1 MNEPQEFADL
11 KQVKLMCPGV
21 HKGQEI
27 TSEMLDAMAR
37 NTPECL
43 EYLKQSEEAG
53 LYAENEQIDL
63 KGKPIPGFINLNHQ
77 EDLPDTIKKVAKD
90 IGVKLYTKMLNGVK
104 WLCGDFSNVPND
116 LAKFIKQKYPMRSIE
131 LMPPLYNP
139 IKKRVFPY
147 VIRSVGFLSRE
158 MPPAVSGQQN
168 DFVVVY
174 NADLSRTIE
183 TFVLDVETEVINQPT
198 MEGIEPMADKET
210 KQTAKN
216 PVVSPQTEDNRIEEF
231 QAQLEKQQH
240 VIEEFQAQLEK
251 EREEKEI
258 LTKIINKDREEREEE
273 KKIRSQ
279 KDIQDFCN
287 RLITYHNVQPAV
299 LNEDFQAQLMNL
311 NATEIIEFSEDYQRS
326 QRDYWMDWI
335 SKWLTNDPKIPA
347 GEFGAQEGKKDE
359 QTLINEYLKETE
371 KLPEDERRAKIIA
384 TYLND

>member
-1 MNEPQEFADL
+1 MNTPQEFADL
-11 KQVKLMCPGV
+11 KQVKLMYPGV
-21 HKGQEI
+21 HNNKEI
-27 TSEMLDAMAR
+27 TPEMLELMAQ
-37 NTPECL
+37 NTPECW
-43 EYLKQSEEAG
+43 EYLRQSEEAG
-53 LYAENEQIDL
+53 LYAENEHIDL

-77 EDLPDTIKKVAKD
+77 EDLPDTIKKVAKN

-139 IKKRVFPY
+139 LKKRVFPY

-174 NADLSRTIE
+174 SANDSQEIE
-183 TFVLDVETEVINQPT
+183 TFVLDVEDREN

-216 PVVSPQTEDNRIEEF
+216 PVDSPQKEDNRIEEF
-231 QAQLEKQQH
+231 QAQLEKQNQL
-240 VIEEFQAQLEK
+240 IEEFRVQLEK
-251 EREEKEI
+251 EREEKKI
-258 LTKIINKDREEREEE
+258 LTEIINQDREEREEE
-273 KKIRSQ
+273 KKARSQ
-279 KDIQDFCN
+279 KDIQDFCK
-287 RLITYHNVQPAV
+287 RLITYHDIQPAV

-326 QRDYWMDWI
+326 QRDFWMDWI

-359 QTLINEYLKETE
+359 QTLINEFLKETE